1 MHPQDQ
7 EEVVSPPPNTGQER
21 QTVTVG
27 VVIES
32 TPTDDG
38 DSSPLLDKKH
48 EQETKKKNGDTIVQD
63 LEGED
68 QPLFDEEPTTEP
80 TSTEVTK
87 TEPEEEGASDHQGSG
102 RGSEEVLKVESVQ
115 SVERELMGGGAEE
128 AGPGSNADTA
138 NASELDRTIV
148 TSSDTRLALSLLA
161 KDGLVTDQL
170 KSQSATLVSV
180 EHKRPPAVRTTH
192 SQADI
197 DKKRSQDLKVETFLA
212 PPAKKSSVSN
222 LHGDAE
228 SGEHV
233 KSDSLEG
240 VGNEASIAEG
250 GLEGKAPGQMEETDG
265 GGEASKVEETTSSS
279 SMKKSEDVPSED
291 QSEDKEDSGGKDE
304 SKGDSEAERKPT
316 ETGEA
321 PPPPVGD
328 QDSPPTE
335 PPPTMTQPP
344 APTETQPPV
353 PTETQP
359 PAPTETEPPVPTET
373 QPPAPTETEPPAP
386 TETEPPAPTETE
398 PLAPTETQPPAST
411 KTQPPASI
419 ETEHTETGEK
429 PVTDIPDNNEGNK
442 EGSNVQ
448 APPPRPSP
456 SMSKRTEDSDS
467 RKIEIDH
474 TTGQSSTAELGGG
487 ETTPSRTH
495 TPAVQEVPAA
505 V

>member
-1 MHPQDQ
+1 MHLQDQ
-7 EEVVSPPPNTGQER
+7 EEVVSPPPTTGQER
-21 QTVTVG
+21 QMVTVG

-38 DSSPLLDKKH
+38 DNSPLLDKEH
-48 EQETKKKNGDTIVQD
+48 EQETKKKNGDTVVQD

-68 QPLFDEEPTTEP
+68 QPPLFDEEPTTEP
-80 TSTEVTK
+80 TPTEVAK

-148 TSSDTRLALSLLA
+148 VTSSDTRLALSLLA

-170 KSQSATLVSV
+170 KSQSTTLVSV

-197 DKKRSQDLKVETFLA
+197 DKKRSEDSKVETFLA

-228 SGEHV
+228 SSEHV

-240 VGNEASIAEG
+240 VGNEASVTEG
-250 GLEGKAPGQMEETDG
+250 GSEDKASGQMEETDG
-265 GGEASKVEETTSSS
+265 RGEASKVEETTSSS

-291 QSEDKEDSGGKDE
+291 QSEDKEDSDGRDE
-304 SKGDSEAERKPT
+304 SKGDSESERKPT

-321 PPPPVGD
+321 PPPIGD
-328 QDSPPTE
+328 QDSPPSTE
-335 PPPTMTQPP
+335 PPPTM
-344 APTETQPPV
+344 TQPPV

-359 PAPTETEPPVPTET
+359 PAPTETKPPAPTET
-373 QPPAPTETEPPAP
+373 QPPAPTVTESPAPTETEPPAP
-386 TETEPPAPTETE
+386 TET
-398 PLAPTETQPPAST
+398 QPPAST
-411 KTQPPASI
+411 

-442 EGSNVQ
+442 EVSNAQ
-448 APPPRPSP
+448 APSPRPSP

-467 RKIEIDH
+467 RKIEIDR